1 MTYTET
7 QRERIERIRIS
18 MTLHLC
24 SPGGVL
30 FGGMVKPGQ
39 VTLSQQEIGWT
50 PSANATAGVQI
61 AAVQ

>member
-1 MTYTET
+1 MIYPET

-30 FGGMVKPGQ
+30 FGTQ
-39 VTLSQQEIGWT
+39 H
-50 PSANATAGVQI
+50 AI
-61 AAVQ
+61 AW

>member
-1 MTYTET
+1 MF
-7 QRERIERIRIS
+7 
-18 MTLHLC
+18 
-24 SPGGVL
+24 PGRGA
-30 FGGMVKPGQ
+30 FWHTACHSMVKPGQ